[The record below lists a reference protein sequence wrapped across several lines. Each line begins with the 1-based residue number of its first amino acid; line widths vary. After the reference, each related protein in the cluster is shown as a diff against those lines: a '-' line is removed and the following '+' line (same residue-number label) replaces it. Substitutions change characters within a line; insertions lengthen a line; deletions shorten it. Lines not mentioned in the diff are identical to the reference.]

1 MAGVRRGVCRLALP
15 AAVLLLLVAAVSGGA
30 AARRLLQDE
39 EAEGEAGGDEFCVT
53 GEFPLAF
60 KHTVDFNVNEGIG
73 PLRDDSTN
81 LECHC
86 EGHRCGCTGE
96 GEDCDE
102 YSQGWFL
109 LLAYAHQLGA
119 FAYDLPKYNAQYHL
133 ESMLVWGIIGLVLGW
148 LGFLTVLYME
158 VKAVSVTRERDERE
172 KLVAIRA
179 MERTSRMV
187 ELDER
192 DARTMAPRAYVS
204 ICGGVLLF
212 VGLFCQLIP
221 FCHVLSELGLPVAFH
236 GFCPLFVFTSSIML
250 TTCIVLLILGVVWSC
265 TRGWAALVLLVILKH
280 ILHTTCC
287 VCVCAGAHT
296 HTHTHTHTPGAG
308 VAWGPNALRGR
319 GLMSDLGHPGCRSGL
334 PLLRVPALTVPRFAG
349 KDAGV
354 GAGSGHV
361 RGGLRPGQ
369 GRAGLRAGGGK
380 HGSGPHR
387 QPGVSCRDKRFQG
400 RC

>member
-1 MAGVRRGVCRLALP
+1 MAGGRRGVCRLALP

-53 GEFPLAF
+53 GEFPLEF

-133 ESMLVWGIIGLVLGW
+133 ESMMVWGIIGLVLGW

-250 TTCIVLLILGVVWSC
+250 TACIVLLILGVVWSC

-280 ILHTTCC
+280 VLHTACC
-287 VCVCAGAHT
+287 VCVCAGARTHARACTHARTHTYIHT
-296 HTHTHTHTPGAG
+296 HTHTRC
-308 VAWGPNALRGR
+308 WRC
-319 GLMSDLGHPGCRSGL
+319 LG
-334 PLLRVPALTVPRFAG
+334 T
-349 KDAGV
+349 
-354 GAGSGHV
+354 
-361 RGGLRPGQ
+361 
-369 GRAGLRAGGGK
+369 
-380 HGSGPHR
+380 
-387 QPGVSCRDKRFQG
+387 
-400 RC
+400 